1 MLEWVV
7 FVGILFLTGWILHM
21 YAARPFAAAAPAP
34 MQALAQ
40 PPTSDPRDYTPQS
53 WCLAGEN
60 TLGRFC
66 VESDRCKGTDRF
78 PSREA
83 CEYTEASALPLGV
96 TKQGGLF
103 YTPFMTREDRM
114 HTF

>member
-7 FVGILFLTGWILHM
+7 FVGILVLTGWLLHTF
-21 YAARPFAAAAPAP
+21 AARPFAPALAPVPAPAP
-34 MQALAQ
+34 V
-40 PPTSDPRDYTPQS
+40 DPRDYRPES

-66 VESDRCKGTDRF
+66 VESDRCKATDRF

-96 TKQGGLF
+96 TKQNGAF
-103 YTPFMTREDRM
+103 YTPFMSREDRM